1 MRKQR
6 ARRRGYA
13 AATAA
18 LPPAVSTT
26 TIHGGSR
33 HTASRPNAAAES
45 EVGLLADG
53 RARNPLAVALPSDAT
68 RLYNRCMPQ
77 RLRLTYSRRGAAKY
91 VAHLDIMRTWERAI
105 RRAKLP
111 LAYSQGFSPHA
122 RIALAAPLPV
132 GTTGERELMDVWMEP
147 SVEPADACERLR
159 RALPPGLDVLDVE
172 EVGERL
178 PSLQSVVRAARYE
191 VAFEAGAID
200 VEAVRDAIRE
210 LLARDSLDWEE
221 QRGNKTRR
229 YDLRATV
236 IELAIADDVEQ
247 PVMTMHLALE
257 DGRTGRPTSV
267 LAALGVKAQPVEVTR
282 TAVEIEHPQVAMRAW
297 RERGRFED

>member
-1 MRKQR
+1 
-6 ARRRGYA
+6 
-13 AATAA
+13 
-18 LPPAVSTT
+18 
-26 TIHGGSR
+26 
-33 HTASRPNAAAES
+33 
-45 EVGLLADG
+45 
-53 RARNPLAVALPSDAT
+53 
-68 RLYNRCMPQ
+68 MPQ
-77 RLRLTYSRRGAAKY
+77 RLRVTYSRGGPAKY

-147 SVEPADACERLR
+147 SVAPADARERLR
-159 RALPPGLDVLDVE
+159 EALPPGLDVLDVE

-191 VAFEAGAID
+191 VVFEAGAID

-210 LLARDSLDWEE
+210 LLALDSLDWEE

-236 IELAIADDVEQ
+236 IDLALAGDAEQ
-247 PVMTMHLALE
+247 PVVTMHLTLE
-257 DGRTGRPTSV
+257 DGRTGRPASV
-267 LAALGVKAQPVEVTR
+267 LAALGVEAQPLDVAR
-282 TAVEIEHPQVAMRAW
+282 TAVEIEQPQVAMQAW

>member
-1 MRKQR
+1 
-6 ARRRGYA
+6 
-13 AATAA
+13 
-18 LPPAVSTT
+18 
-26 TIHGGSR
+26 
-33 HTASRPNAAAES
+33 
-45 EVGLLADG
+45 
-53 RARNPLAVALPSDAT
+53 
-68 RLYNRCMPQ
+68 MPQ
-77 RLRLTYSRRGAAKY
+77 RLRLTYSRRGPAKY

-159 RALPPGLDVLDVE
+159 QALPPGLEVLDVE

-178 PSLQSVVRAARYE
+178 PSLQSIVRAARYE

-200 VEAVRDAIRE
+200 VEAVGDAIRE

-236 IELAIADDVEQ
+236 IELALAGDAEQ
-247 PVMTMHLALE
+247 PVVTMHLALE
-257 DGRTGRPTSV
+257 EGRTGRPASV
-267 LAALGVKAQPVEVTR
+267 LAALGVEAQPVEVAR
-282 TAVEIEHPQVAMRAW
+282 VAVEIEQPQVAMQAW
-297 RERGRFED
+297 REHGRFED